1 MKKNS
6 NTVMKHSYFTTESN
20 KYKLNE
26 ECNFLRNVYRITK
39 AHKCLL
45 TLRDGEQDADKS
57 VGLKKP
63 SYSHTVTLFTYEKSV
78 VDLLKGKV

>member
-1 MKKNS
+1 
-6 NTVMKHSYFTTESN
+6 MKHSYFTTESN

-57 VGLKKP
+57 VGLKKAII
-63 SYSHTVTLFTYEKSV
+63 
-78 VDLLKGKV
+78 